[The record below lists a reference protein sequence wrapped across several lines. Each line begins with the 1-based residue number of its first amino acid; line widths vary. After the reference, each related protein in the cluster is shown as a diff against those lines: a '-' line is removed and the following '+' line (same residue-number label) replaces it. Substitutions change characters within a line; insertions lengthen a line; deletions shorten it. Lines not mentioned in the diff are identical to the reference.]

1 MSSYRSVTVSVTANA
16 LRPSPETI
24 RTPRNTSPS
33 VLMPPPPPYN
43 ARHIRRAR
51 TYKAC
56 KSRHAGYLA
65 PPFTTGHIYTTL
77 YYRTYKACKSRHAG
91 YLAPLFTTGH
101 IYTTLYYRTYKAC
114 KSRHAGYL
122 APLFAAYTHK
132 AYHYSQHTHIRR
144 TASCSI
150 HT

>member
-16 LRPSPETI
+16 LRPSPESI

-43 ARHIRRAR
+43 ARHIRRA
-51 TYKAC
+51 
-56 KSRHAGYLA
+56 
-65 PPFTTGHIYTTL
+65 
-77 YYRTYKACKSRHAG
+77 RTYKACKSRHAG

-132 AYHYSQHTHIRR
+132 AYLAPLFAAYTHKAYRKLQHTHIVHATNRG
-144 TASCSI
+144 I
-150 HT
+150 HMRHTVCACT